1 MSLVFD
7 KGKNKYL
14 SEIEQFRP
22 KNNFININ
30 IGKNYLKKKEIKNT
44 HLYSEY
50 ETSSPFRNMNNNKKN
65 AFLTT
70 YQNYSNIMN
79 NNREQNL
86 NKKLMNNNK
95 LKYNKS
101 FEGNIINNDL
111 IFSGNFDFIHDNI
124 YSNNKI
130 QGNKKFNNSVILN
143 NKQNKVKNKNKSN
156 KSVTRTINSHIN
168 MNGKKNN
175 LDENFIIKKLDEK
188 FKSLE
193 NNIIDKKYENDIDHD
208 EIIISSKK
216 KHFSYTTNNPKAK
229 ESNKVNQ
236 NNYNLKNII
245 GDLTLKNDF
254 NKEEKFEQ
262 FFLEVFNN
270 KKNLEFDEN
279 YLLNSSFE
287 NNRNDF
293 NIMYTDNYGN
303 NIPDDM
309 LSLEIKL
316 IIEKLLEIQKSYH
329 KEIKLM
335 INHYNNSQRL
345 FNLLVERMKILQK
358 KNFLLKKTKE
368 NGKIRGNIYNFIGVY
383 NQNNQHEINKINK
396 SELLLWH
403 KLTGIREYN
412 KQKIKEL
419 FEKAIFDKYNKIS
432 GKINNIEN
440 KIILNIMKKY
450 NYKKEIRKE
459 EKNKMSSSSP
469 IQQNKIINKQN
480 RNINSYY
487 NTNNINKNKKHKK
500 TSSCCCSTKPPKITK
515 TANKKK

>member
-1 MSLVFD
+1 
-7 KGKNKYL
+7 
-14 SEIEQFRP
+14 
-22 KNNFININ
+22 
-30 IGKNYLKKKEIKNT
+30 
-44 HLYSEY
+44 
-50 ETSSPFRNMNNNKKN
+50 
-65 AFLTT
+65 
-70 YQNYSNIMN
+70 
-79 NNREQNL
+79 
-86 NKKLMNNNK
+86 
-95 LKYNKS
+95 
-101 FEGNIINNDL
+101 
-111 IFSGNFDFIHDNI
+111 
-124 YSNNKI
+124 
-130 QGNKKFNNSVILN
+130 
-143 NKQNKVKNKNKSN
+143 
-156 KSVTRTINSHIN
+156 

-216 KHFSYTTNNPKAK
+216 KHFNYTTNNPKAK

-245 GDLTLKNDF
+245 GDLTVKNDF

-469 IQQNKIINKQN
+469 IQQNKIMNKQN

-487 NTNNINKNKKHKK
+487 NTNNVNKNKKHKK